1 MRSRWIMT
9 TTSSK
14 TERKRTHD
22 SRVWLVSSAVP
33 YGRTPAVFVIC
44 KMQKLK
50 EKKNRFAI
58 CFEFYLFLPLPPS
71 SRGCQGRRRYRR
83 RRREDDAVGEPW
95 NQLFGHPF
103 AHTPLEPVVRCS
115 QGWRRWW
122 RSVLLRSHVVH
133 DILVYTHTH
142 THTHKHRMHL
152 MHWPT

>member
-1 MRSRWIMT
+1 MRSRGMMT

-14 TERKRTHD
+14 TERARTHY

-50 EKKNRFAI
+50 EKKKSI
-58 CFEFYLFLPLPPS
+58 CNLFRVLFIFTATAVVAGVSRSAAVSSSSSSSGRWCGRWTVKSAVWSPLRPYPS
-71 SRGCQGRRRYRR
+71 LARCPVQSGVAALVEKCVVAFPRSTRYTR
-83 RRREDDAVGEPW
+83 
-95 NQLFGHPF
+95 
-103 AHTPLEPVVRCS
+103 
-115 QGWRRWW
+115 
-122 RSVLLRSHVVH
+122 
-133 DILVYTHTH
+133 IY